1 MAIQSLLRARSSLRA
16 LSKGKGLGFPA
27 IARDAEQGS
36 SNGLGR
42 EAGSSA
48 VAIKLQ
54 QGRLLSSM
62 AAAATSTSSNY
73 IPGHA
78 DSVGTADY
86 AKKIG
91 SAAGAGHFR
100 TLRAGGKVGD
110 LIVSSLGIGTYM
122 GPDSDSVDREYMES
136 ITRSLSMGMNVIDCA
151 SNYRNMR
158 SELLIGQCLPMAIKQ
173 GIINRNEVVVCSK
186 AGYLAFDYRED
197 IDPYTYIDD
206 TYIKTELFKREEF
219 VGGCHCLS
227 PAYLKNQ
234 VELSR
239 RNMGLETIDIYYI
252 HNPETQLSAVPRST
266 VLSRIKGAIGA
277 MEECCSEGKIAMYG
291 IATWNGFR
299 VNASNKQHLPLE
311 EILSY
316 AKDIGGENHHFKV
329 VQAPYN
335 SYLHQAATEPSQ
347 PVRGRRM
354 PLLHAAHHLGLSV
367 MTSATINQG
376 NLSKNLNPDVRNKS
390 PELGEQR
397 TDAQA
402 AIQFAR
408 TTPGIVTSLIGMR
421 KVMHVEEN
429 GVLIRYP
436 ANPRS

>member
-1 MAIQSLLRARSSLRA
+1 MALQTILRGRNSLRWLCSCNEKKPGITVA
-16 LSKGKGLGFPA
+16 VKDVQQRKGHAGFCLTDINDSEGWRA
-27 IARDAEQGS
+27 FS
-36 SNGLGR
+36 S
-42 EAGSSA
+42 
-48 VAIKLQ
+48 V
-54 QGRLLSSM
+54 
-62 AAAATSTSSNY
+62 AAAAASSSSHY
-73 IPGHA
+73 ITGHA
-78 DSVGTADY
+78 TTEGTANF

-91 SAAGAGHFR
+91 ANAGAGHFR
-100 TLRAGGKVGD
+100 TLRAGGAVGD

-136 ITRSLSMGMNVIDCA
+136 ITRSLSLGVNVIDCA
-151 SNYRNMR
+151 ANYRNMR
-158 SELLIGQCLPMAIKQ
+158 SELLIGQVLPMAIKQ

-197 IDPYTYIDD
+197 IDPYTYIDE

-234 VELSR
+234 LELSR
-239 RNMGLETIDIYYI
+239 RNMGLETIDIYFI

-266 VLSRIKGAIGA
+266 VLSRIKGAIAA
-277 MEECCSEGKIAMYG
+277 MEECCAEGKIAMYG

-316 AKDIGGENHHFKV
+316 AKDIGGENHRFKV

-335 SYLHQAATEPSQ
+335 SFLHQAATEPSQ

-367 MTSATINQG
+367 ITSATINQG

-408 TTPGIVTSLIGMR
+408 TTPGIVTNLLGMR

-429 GVLIRYP
+429 CAVIRYP
-436 ANPRS
+436 AHPRS